1 MSNVAQ
7 RVIAIALSAGL
18 LGLILELVRRK
29 HLQERYA
36 LLWLLT
42 SIMLLLLAAWK
53 GLLTRVSSVVG
64 IHYPPSAL
72 FAVALGLELVLL
84 LHFSLAVS
92 RLSDHNKVLT
102 QHLALLEQRVRN
114 QGEQIAAL
122 SSNVS
127 EGAAPETYAA
137 GLMPSEAP
145 EAKR

>member
-1 MSNVAQ
+1 MSDVTQ
-7 RVIAIALSAGL
+7 RVIAIAVSCGL

-53 GLLTRVSSVVG
+53 GLLTRLSSLVG

-72 FAVALGLELVLL
+72 FAVALGLELALL

-92 RLSDHNKVLT
+92 RLSDNNKVLT
-102 QHLALLEQRVRN
+102 QHLALLEQQVRR
-114 QGEQIAAL
+114 QGEQLSAL
-122 SSNVS
+122 SPTDS
-127 EGAAPETYAA
+127 EDVAPEHHSG
-137 GLMPSEAP
+137 GLAPTEASEAQ
-145 EAKR
+145 R